1 MTYFVQ
7 HLTTRAVLGR
17 GFATAQAA
25 SDAIP
30 AGEFHLYAIKR
41 AR

>member
-1 MTYFVQ
+1 MSYYVQ
-7 HLTTRAVLGR
+7 HLTTRVIRAS

-30 AGEFHLYAIKR
+30 AGTFHLYAIF